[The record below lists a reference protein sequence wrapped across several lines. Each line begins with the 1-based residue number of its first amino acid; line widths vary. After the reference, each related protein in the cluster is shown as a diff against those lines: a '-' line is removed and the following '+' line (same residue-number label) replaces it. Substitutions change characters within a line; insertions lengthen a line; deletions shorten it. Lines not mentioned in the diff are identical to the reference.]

1 MVLMLEAKKLLV
13 EALLEVPEDQYII
26 MRYIVETYGSYD
38 EQTVREI
45 IRQVRPEEEETM
57 MSQFAQDIISKG
69 KPQWL
74 QEGRQEEAVH
84 TLLRLL
90 QKKLGSNIP
99 NWVGKKLEVAALE
112 EIEAWTD
119 RVLDAQSL
127 DGVFSDKK

>member
-1 MVLMLEAKKLLV
+1 
-13 EALLEVPEDQYII
+13 
-26 MRYIVETYGSYD
+26 
-38 EQTVREI
+38 
-45 IRQVRPEEEETM
+45 M
-57 MSQFAQDIISKG
+57 MSQFAQDVISKG

>member
-1 MVLMLEAKKLLV
+1 
-13 EALLEVPEDQYII
+13 
-26 MRYIVETYGSYD
+26 
-38 EQTVREI
+38 
-45 IRQVRPEEEETM
+45 M

-74 QEGRQEEAVH
+74 QEGRQEGRQEEAVH